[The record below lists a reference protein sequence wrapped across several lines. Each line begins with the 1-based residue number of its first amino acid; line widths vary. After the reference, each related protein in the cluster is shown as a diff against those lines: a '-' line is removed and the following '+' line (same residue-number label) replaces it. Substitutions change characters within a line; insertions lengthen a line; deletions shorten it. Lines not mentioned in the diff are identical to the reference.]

1 VSITYRRR
9 RYRWLPLLA
18 AVSLILAACSDEDVV
33 SSADPTAPASDVD
46 PNGILRIGMDLVTSS
61 GVGVNFDPATAG
73 ATSEAY
79 DGLKYVVFGRLMR
92 PNADGSLTPELAESA
107 TVVDK
112 NTIEIVVRDG
122 VTFSDGSAFDAAA
135 VKAALDR
142 AVANRATNET
152 GFRVPF
158 FSLTGTEV
166 TAPNTVELS
175 FGDGSAPSWYDTYMP
190 GWETTITKPGETN
203 WSAPI
208 GAGPMKIASFK
219 PGDSITLTKN
229 ESYFDA
235 DEIEVAG
242 LEVVH
247 VPNDQ
252 PASGVA
258 AVQAGQLDVT
268 RVEPA
273 QLASATG
280 SLETLSLVKPG
291 STVGM
296 HICKAEPPL
305 SDPRV
310 RQAINKGIDRDAISD
325 AIYGGQAAPQTQIW
339 PPGHKFNSPELDDT
353 LAYDVEG
360 AKKLLAEAGYS
371 GGFDLDLY
379 SLPHFGLPEVSE
391 VFKEQMAEL
400 GINVSY
406 IAGADYLSQ
415 FLTANARGVGL
426 FPGSSSGLAALTA
439 WSGEGLG
446 NICDYNNQE
455 LNGLIAELKTVSS
468 SQPEA
473 EELWHQ
479 VNELVVDQALSGF
492 VLFRPNIVIFD
503 SERVDGVTLWPLG
516 NHLMP
521 DITTTY
527 VRAG

>member
-1 VSITYRRR
+1 VTTINRRR
-9 RYRWLPLLA
+9 RYRLLFSLA
-18 AVSLILAACSDEDVV
+18 AVSLILAACSDDVV
-33 SSADPTAPASDVD
+33 SSSDATAPVSDVD

-61 GVGVNFDPATAG
+61 GVGINFDPATAG

-79 DGLKYVVFGRLMR
+79 DGVKYVVFGRLMR
-92 PNADGSLTPELAESA
+92 PNVDGSLTPELAESA

-122 VTFSDGSAFDAAA
+122 VTFSDGTAFDAAA

-158 FSLTGTEV
+158 FSLTGTTV

-175 FGDGSAPSWYDTYMP
+175 FSDGSAPSWYDTYMP

-203 WSAPI
+203 WNSPI
-208 GAGPMKIASFK
+208 GAGPMKISSFK
-219 PGDSITLTKN
+219 PGASITLTKN

-235 DEIEVAG
+235 DSIDLAG
-242 LEVVH
+242 VEFVQVS
-247 VPNDQ
+247 NDQ

-258 AVQAGQLDVT
+258 AVQAGQLDVA
-268 RVEPA
+268 RAEPA
-273 QLASATG
+273 QLPSATG
-280 SLETLSLVKPG
+280 SLETISLVKPS

-296 HICKAEPPL
+296 HICKAETPL
-305 SDPRV
+305 SNAKV
-310 RQAINKGIDRDAISD
+310 RQAINKGMDREAISE
-325 AIYGGQAAPQTQIW
+325 AIYGGQAEPQTQIW
-339 PPGHKFNSPELDDT
+339 PPGHKFNSPELDET

-360 AKKLLAEAGYS
+360 AKALLADAGYAN
-371 GGFDLDLY
+371 GFDLDLY
-379 SLPHFGLPEVSE
+379 SLPHFGLPQVSE
-391 VFKEQMAEL
+391 VFKEQMAVL
-400 GINVSY
+400 GINVNY

-415 FLTANARGVGL
+415 FLQANARGVGF

-446 NICDYNNQE
+446 NICDYNNPE
-455 LNGLIAELKTVSS
+455 LNNLIAKLKAVSS

-479 VNELVVDQALSGF
+479 INELVVDEALSGF

-503 SERVDGVTLWPLG
+503 SERISDVTLWPLG

-527 VRAG
+527 VKAG